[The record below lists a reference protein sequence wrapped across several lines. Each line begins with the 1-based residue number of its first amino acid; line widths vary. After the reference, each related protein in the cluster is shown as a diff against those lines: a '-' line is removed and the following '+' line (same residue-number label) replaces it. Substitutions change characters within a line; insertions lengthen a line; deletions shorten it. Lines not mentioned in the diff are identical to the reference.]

1 MPPLLGCRGSLKVQA
16 SASLPTFLVLTCVSG
31 ENREPDRSRLYIGH
45 SPAAPCGFFD
55 CAFSSGSAANAIKR
69 KECEI
74 RMELICQTFGEPSIR
89 CTIAIGNTYEA

>member
-16 SASLPTFLVLTCVSG
+16 SASFPTFLVLTWVSG
-31 ENREPDRSRLYIGH
+31 EKRDPARSRLYMGH

-55 CAFSSGSAANAIKR
+55 CACSSGTAASVMKR
-69 KECEI
+69 NECEI
-74 RMELICQTFGEPSIR
+74 RMELICQTLSYPSIR